1 MSQVTVEEVKRY
13 LRVTQ
18 ASDDVLLQELI
29 DAAEQEICR
38 YLNRSELPTL
48 PLEYPVEDSLGAIA
62 EEEPSS
68 TDPVAP
74 DVRISVI
81 TLVKA
86 EYEGQ
91 TPEEIARYRE
101 AAINKAQPY
110 RVFQGV

>member
-29 DAAEQEICR
+29 DAAEQELCR
-38 YLNRSELPTL
+38 YMNREELPTL
-48 PLEYPVEDSLGAIA
+48 PLEYP
-62 EEEPSS
+62 EEESSEEMPSS
-68 TDPVAP
+68 NDPVAP
-74 DVRISVI
+74 DVRIAVI

-91 TPEEIARYRE
+91 TPEEISKYRE
-101 AAINKAQPY
+101 AAINKVQPY

>member
-13 LRVTQ
+13 LRVTH

-48 PLEYPVEDSLGAIA
+48 PLEYP
-62 EEEPSS
+62 EEESSEEMPSS
-68 TDPVAP
+68 NDPVAP
-74 DVRISVI
+74 DVRIAVI

-110 RVFQGV
+110 RVGQGV

>member
-13 LRVTQ
+13 LRVTH

-48 PLEYPVEDSLGAIA
+48 PLEYPEEGSS

-74 DVRISVI
+74 DVRIAVI

-101 AAINKAQPY
+101 AAINKVQPY
-110 RVFQGV
+110 RVGQGV